1 MNGPV
6 VTALETAVYVI
17 PTDEPE
23 ADGTL
28 TWDKTTMVLVRARAG
43 GEQGLGWSYASAA
56 AQIASSLAAHSNYY
70 PGAKVM
76 QWNLTIQKQFGQNV
90 VTLAYVGNLSRHL
103 NYAPNSFELAYD
115 MEGRGSDSL
124 TLRPSG
130 PTSERMVDLRLGPL
144 GATKHARKPGDAWGN

>member
-1 MNGPV
+1 

-56 AQIASSLAAHSNYY
+56 AQIVITEMLAD
-70 PGAKVM
+70 
-76 QWNLTIQKQFGQNV
+76 V
-90 VTLAYVGNLSRHL
+90 VT
-103 NYAPNSFELAYD
+103 
-115 MEGRGSDSL
+115 GRGAFD
-124 TLRPSG
+124 TAGGALRPDPDRPG
-130 PTSERMVDLRLGPL
+130 HGLAHRYADTERYRRG
-144 GATKHARKPGDAWGN
+144 

>member
-1 MNGPV
+1 MNGPG

-56 AQIASSLAAHSNYY
+56 AQT
-70 PGAKVM
+70 
-76 QWNLTIQKQFGQNV
+76 W
-90 VTLAYVGNLSRHL
+90 
-103 NYAPNSFELAYD
+103 
-115 MEGRGSDSL
+115 
-124 TLRPSG
+124 
-130 PTSERMVDLRLGPL
+130 
-144 GATKHARKPGDAWGN
+144 